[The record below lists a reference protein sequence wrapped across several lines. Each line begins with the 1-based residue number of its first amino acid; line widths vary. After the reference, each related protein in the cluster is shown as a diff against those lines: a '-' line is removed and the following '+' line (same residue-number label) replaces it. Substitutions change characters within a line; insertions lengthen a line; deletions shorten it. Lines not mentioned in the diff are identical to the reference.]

1 MPPEDIDMEY
11 QEQMN
16 DEERE
21 LEEEMRDWVRVVRCK
36 DCKWYDSDG
45 EEMNTQGHCWYKNG
59 DPVMQDM
66 KPNDYCS
73 YGERKEKCDG

>member
-1 MPPEDIDMEY
+1 MEDESCKTCACRTESQKVFPSDADVVE
-11 QEQMN
+11 
-16 DEERE
+16 
-21 LEEEMRDWVRVVRCK
+21 VVRCK
-36 DCKWYDSDG
+36 DCKWYDTDG

-73 YGERKEKCDG
+73 YGERKEQEEE